1 MTRIDIDGL
10 IDFIKDK
17 AITELKEKIKELED
31 KLTDS
36 YKEVDRWLTEYIIV
50 HDNFK
55 KLVEKNEELK
65 EKINSLVCSENCY
78 KHKQASKYKQA
89 LTEIKEIIEFNKT
102 NRLSGGACISIEQV
116 LRKISEVL
124 DERV

>member
-10 IDFIKDK
+10 LDFIKDK
-17 AITELKEKIKELED
+17 AITELKEKIKELEG

-55 KLVEKNEELK
+55 KLVEKNEEL
-65 EKINSLVCSENCY
+65 EKINKVNAKSYEKFWY
-78 KHKQASKYKQA
+78 KLEKYKQA
-89 LTEIKEIIEFNKT
+89 LTEIKEIAERVKGYDPLAKQI
-102 NRLSGGACISIEQV
+102 